1 MTEFFLV
8 VGWNFPYRNPIA
20 MRSCP
25 IAFTG
30 LSSALILLVES
41 GERLVSIPALFGWV
55 IRPIRCSTRCQRPTR
70 LPDGWPVGRVSVRGG
85 WSG

>member
-1 MTEFFLV
+1 MT

-20 MRSCP
+20 MGGCP
-25 IAFTG
+25 IVFTG
-30 LSSALILLVES
+30 LSSAPILLVES

-55 IRPIRCSTRCQRPTR
+55 IRPIRCSTRCRRPTR
-70 LPDGWPVGRVSVRGG
+70 LPACWPGGRVSVRGG